1 MRCSARR
8 AASARVLLTAGLLLA
23 GLLLAACSGG
33 TKNGDRQESGGP
45 TMTAAPPPLSPLT
58 GLPLESAAVANRPA
72 VTVKIDNAPQ
82 ARPQAGLDKADVVI
96 EEKVEGGVTR
106 FLAVFHSTDADP
118 VGPVRSVRSTDAPL
132 VTPIGG
138 VFAFAGGIP
147 PFVELVRRAPV
158 TIVTDQDK
166 GGPFTLRR
174 DRSRPHNTYSTT
186 AKIRDAAGSKG
197 SPPPRLFDLVGQGEE
212 FAPGGVGPATRATVA
227 FSPRV
232 SAEWG
237 FDQASGEWR
246 RKSDGKPHI
255 VEGGAQL
262 SFTNVII
269 QLTPYR
275 QTPFKDVAGNAV
287 DEAVVVGSGDAV
299 ILSQGKQVRGRW
311 SKSSDSSVIAYV
323 DAAGTP
329 VRLPPGRTWVML
341 PPVGA
346 PVTVA

>member
-1 MRCSARR
+1 MRSPRSLVAR
-8 AASARVLLTAGLLLA
+8 ALVLLLGT

-33 TKNGDRQESGGP
+33 EKSATRDDGGGA
-45 TMTAAPPPLSPLT
+45 TTTTAAPPPPSPLT
-58 GLPLESAAVANRPA
+58 GLPLESAAVAGRPA

-82 ARPQAGLDKADVVI
+82 ARPQAGLEKADVVI
-96 EEKVEGGVTR
+96 EEKVEGGVSR

-147 PFVELVRRAPV
+147 PFVELVRKAPV
-158 TIVTDQDK
+158 TVITDQEK
-166 GGPFTLRR
+166 GGPFSLRR

-186 AKIRDAAGSKG
+186 AKIRAAAGERG
-197 SPPPRLFDLVGQGEE
+197 GPPPRLFELLGPGEP
-212 FAPGGVGPATRATVA
+212 FGPGGAAPATRASIS
-227 FSPRV
+227 FSPRFG
-232 SAEWG
+232 AEWEY
-237 FDQASGEWR
+237 DQASGQWR
-246 RKSDGKPHI
+246 RKSDGQPHN
-255 VEGGAQL
+255 VEGGGQL

-275 QTPFKDVAGNAV
+275 QTPHKDVSGAVV
-287 DEAVVVGSGDAV
+287 DEAVVVGSGEV
-299 ILSQGKQVRGRW
+299 IVLSQGKQVRGRW
-311 SKSSDSSVIAYV
+311 SKSSDSSVITYA
-323 DAAGTP
+323 DAAGGP
-329 VRLPPGRTWVML
+329 IRLPPGRTCVML